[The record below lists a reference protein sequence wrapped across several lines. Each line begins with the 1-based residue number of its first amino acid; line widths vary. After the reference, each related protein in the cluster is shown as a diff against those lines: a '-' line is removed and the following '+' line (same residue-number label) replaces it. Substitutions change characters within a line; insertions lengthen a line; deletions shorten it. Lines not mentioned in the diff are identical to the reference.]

1 LEKVGIR
8 AEVTILQSANFKD
21 QTSQAKLPVFR
32 KSWLADYP
40 DAENFLAIFRSN
52 RFSPAGP
59 NYMHYKSADFDAL
72 YARAIAETNDSLR
85 LALYG
90 EMNDV
95 LQRDMPV
102 IPLYYDQVS
111 HFVAK
116 QVRGFQTNAINMI
129 DLSTV
134 YKVPAQ

>member
-1 LEKVGIR
+1 
-8 AEVTILQSANFKD
+8 
-21 QTSQAKLPVFR
+21 
-32 KSWLADYP
+32 
-40 DAENFLAIFRSN
+40 
-52 RFSPAGP
+52 
-59 NYMHYKSADFDAL
+59 MHYKSADFDAL

-111 HFVAK
+111 HFVAQ